1 LRAEVDVVARL
12 SGVDGMNI
20 ILFSQAAGR
29 ARQLNLAH
37 PLTLGIVGVLVLAIL
52 GTAFAIGVQL
62 GERSGRAIGNAGT
75 GRWVAAM
82 DQEKLQIAELRT
94 QLQERVDAMA
104 MRLGEVNA
112 HVIRLDALGKRLTEM
127 ANIDHREMNFDSAPP
142 SGGPETS
149 GVSAQIPDLTNMLDS
164 LERRVD
170 LRDAQLAALENVILA
185 RKLKEEIHPDGR
197 PVHAGFISSYFGERS
212 DPFDGHEAF
221 HKGIDFAGPVGEDV
235 MAVAAGVVTWAGER
249 SGYGSL
255 VEISH
260 GNGFVTRYGHNQRTL
275 VAVGQTVTRGQPI
288 ALMGSTGRSTGP
300 HVHFE
305 VLRNGRQVNPS
316 SFIGRP

>member
-1 LRAEVDVVARL
+1 
-12 SGVDGMNI
+12 MNI
-20 ILFSQAAGR
+20 IWFSRAAGQ

-37 PLTLGIVGVLVLAIL
+37 PVTLGFIGALVLGIL
-52 GTAFAIGVQL
+52 GTAFAL
-62 GERSGRAIGNAGT
+62 GIELGQRSGKALVRVDSGDLVG
-75 GRWVAAM
+75 AM
-82 DQEKLQIAELRT
+82 NEEQHQIAELRR

-127 ANIDHREMNFDSAPP
+127 ANIDHREMDFEAPP
-142 SGGPETS
+142 ATGGPES
-149 GVSAQIPDLTNMLDS
+149 EGVSAQIPDLTERLDT

-170 LRDAQLAALENVILA
+170 LRSAQLSALENVILA
-185 RKLKEEIHPDGR
+185 RKLKEAISPEGR
-197 PVHAGFISSYFGERS
+197 PVQAGFISSYFGERQ
-212 DPFDGHEAF
+212 DPFSGEEAF
-221 HKGIDFAGPVGEDV
+221 HKGIDFAGSAGSHVI
-235 MAVAAGVVTWAGER
+235 AVAAGVVTWAGDR

-260 GNGFVTRYGHNQRTL
+260 GNGYVTRYGHNQRTL
-275 VAVGQTVTRGQPI
+275 VAVGQTVTRGQAI

-305 VLRNGRQVNPS
+305 VLRNGRQVNPT
-316 SFIGRP
+316 SFIGR